1 MCSWHLLQTD
11 MIEKA
16 SLPKILV
23 YSTDLAPNLMLSE
36 SGKCVIIALFLLRI
50 MNLIIL

>member
-1 MCSWHLLQTD
+1 

-16 SLPKILV
+16 SLPKMLV

-36 SGKCVIIALFLLRI
+36 CLLSAHTMLMVFYYVVKFAVRK
-50 MNLIIL
+50 LPKA